1 MKMKYIK
8 AFNEIKK
15 EDIAIA
21 GGKGANL
28 GEMTQAGIPVPPGV
42 VLTADAYDCF
52 MQESGIEPSKFE
64 KAADIRNAILS
75 SGIPAIIE
83 EEIREFCE
91 SLEDGARM
99 AIRSSATAEDLDDAS
114 FAGQQ
119 ETYLNVIG
127 FDNVLLKVR
136 ECYASLWGDRAVSYR
151 KNSGYDKQKT
161 SLAVVIQ
168 KMVESESA
176 GVMFTSDP
184 AGDRENVHINA
195 AYGLGEAVVSGIVSP
210 DEYICTKEGNVIK
223 QVTGSKEVEIIYD
236 AANGGTVKV
245 PVAED
250 RRKQSVLSNEQIA
263 ALVKEGVRI
272 EKHYGHPMDIEWAF
286 RDGHI
291 YILQARSIT
300 TLKEDAGKT
309 FTEKDFEGYP
319 KVKPAKGAMR
329 EAVLFNL
336 EKTPTPY
343 YPLDHDFGGC
353 VGDQKGVLF
362 SEIGVDF
369 KGGMYPIDKDGIS
382 YQSDNKF
389 KFNKNVFAIP
399 KYLKLIGNIDNNIKC
414 ADESLA
420 KCRDEFAK
428 EKNLVLNDAGAI
440 GEALHRMRDL
450 IARTAYDR
458 FLYALFPNAIE
469 SMKVTKTLRKVDKS
483 LNSYDVLEGLS
494 YVTADINR
502 AMKELCEYITA
513 DSTINETV
521 MSADYKKICN
531 KYPELGSRF
540 ADFLS
545 NFGSKSD
552 FNCYCFIAETWRE
565 NPDRF
570 INALRPMLKSGG
582 EAVATKEESEK
593 HFADLMAKMKDAL
606 PGKKYAAFERK
617 VNGLRHYHYI
627 REATQYLWE
636 SEFEH
641 CRKLLRLLTEKTNVS
656 YEDYMFL
663 FADEL
668 YEVCKQGALGDK
680 AALIADRKSKRA
692 FAEAYWNKCMK
703 DALAGDDDS
712 IKGIGAS
719 NGQVKGKV
727 CIVHSPEEFYKL
739 EKGDILVCTY
749 TDPEWTPL
757 FALAAGVVVD
767 TGGTLSHAA
776 IVARE
781 YGIPA
786 VLATGDATT
795 KLKDGD
801 MVLVD
806 ATGGSVTLLF

>member
-1 MKMKYIK
+1 MRFIK
-8 AFNEIKK
+8 AFDEIRKG
-15 EDIAIA
+15 DIAIA

-28 GEMTQAGIPVPPGV
+28 GEMTQAGITVPPGV
-42 VLTADAYDCF
+42 VLTADAYDFF
-52 MQESGIEPSKFE
+52 MEAGGIEPQKFE
-64 KAADIRNAILS
+64 STAQIRSAILS
-75 SGIPAIIE
+75 TKMPEEIE
-83 EEIREFCE
+83 AEIREFCGT
-91 SLEDGARM
+91 LEEGARM
-99 AIRSSATAEDLDDAS
+99 AVRSSATAEDLDDAS

-127 FDNVLLKVR
+127 TDNVLIKIR

-168 KMVESESA
+168 QMVESESA

-184 AGDRENVHINA
+184 AGDRENIHINA

-210 DEYICTKEGNVIK
+210 DEYICTKEGTVIK
-223 QVTGSKEVEIIYD
+223 QITGSKEVEIIYD
-236 AANGGTVKV
+236 ADNGGTGKV
-245 PVAED
+245 PVD
-250 RRKQSVLSNEQIA
+250 DNRRKLSVLSKEQIA

-272 EKHYGHPMDIEWAF
+272 EKHYGHPMDIEWAVKSG
-286 RDGHI
+286 RI

-300 TLKEDAGKT
+300 TLKEHTGKT

-343 YPLDHDFGGC
+343 YPLDHDFGGN
-353 VGDQKGVLF
+353 VGEQKGVLF
-362 SEIGVDF
+362 SEIGINF
-369 KGGMYPIDKDGIS
+369 EGGMYPIDRDGIS
-382 YQSDNKF
+382 YQASNKF
-389 KFNKNVFAIP
+389 KLGKNVFAIP
-399 KYLKLIGNIDNNIKC
+399 KYLKLIGDVDHNIKC

-420 KCRDEFAK
+420 KCRAEFEK
-428 EKNLVLNDAGAI
+428 EKSLSPKDAGAI
-440 GEALHRMRDL
+440 GESLERMRKL
-450 IARTAYDR
+450 IGRTAYDR

-469 SMKVTKTLRKVDKS
+469 SMKVTKVLHKIDGK

-494 YVTADINR
+494 YVTADMNR

-513 DSTINETV
+513 DSQMKETV
-521 MSADYKKICN
+521 MNAGYEKICST
-531 KYPELGSRF
+531 YPALGSRF
-540 ADFLS
+540 EEFLKQ
-545 NFGSKSD
+545 FGSKSD

-570 INALRPMLKSGG
+570 VNALRPMLKSGG
-582 EAVATKEESEK
+582 EAVATKEESEQ
-593 HFADLMAKMKDAL
+593 HFADLMAKVREAL
-606 PGKKYAAFERK
+606 PDKKYAAFEMRVK
-617 VNGLRHYHYI
+617 GLRHHHYI

-636 SEFEH
+636 SEFEY
-641 CRKLLRLLTEKTNVS
+641 CRKLLRKLAEVTKVS
-656 YEDYMFL
+656 YEDYLFL
-663 FADEL
+663 FAEEL
-668 YEVCKQGALGDK
+668 FEVCRQGTLGDK
-680 AALIADRKSKRA
+680 AGLIDKRKDKRA
-692 FAEAYWNKCMK
+692 FAEAYWDKCMK

-719 NGQVKGKV
+719 DGQVKGKV

-757 FALAAGVVVD
+757 FVLAAGVVVD

-786 VLATGDATT
+786 VLATGDATL

-801 MVLVD
+801 MVLVN
-806 ATGGSVTLLF
+806 ATEGSVTLLS

>member
-1 MKMKYIK
+1 MRFIK
-8 AFNEIKK
+8 AFDEIRKG
-15 EDIAIA
+15 DIAIA

-28 GEMTQAGIPVPPGV
+28 GEMTQAGITVPPGV
-42 VLTADAYDCF
+42 VLTADAYDFF
-52 MQESGIEPSKFE
+52 MEAGGIEPQKFE
-64 KAADIRNAILS
+64 SAAQIRSAILS
-75 SGIPAIIE
+75 TKMPAEIE
-83 EEIREFCE
+83 SEIREFCGA
-91 SLEDGARM
+91 LEEGVRM
-99 AIRSSATAEDLDDAS
+99 AVRSSATAEDLDDAS

-127 FDNVLLKVR
+127 TDNVLTKIR

-168 KMVESESA
+168 QMVESESA

-184 AGDRENVHINA
+184 AGNRENIHINA

-210 DEYICTKEGNVIK
+210 DEYICTKEGTVIK

-236 AANGGTVKV
+236 AENGGTQKASVD
-245 PVAED
+245 ES
-250 RRKQSVLSNEQIA
+250 RRKQSVLNKEQIA

-272 EKHYGHPMDIEWAF
+272 EKHYGHPMDIEWAVKSG
-286 RDGHI
+286 RI

-300 TLKEDAGKT
+300 TLKEHTGKT

-343 YPLDHDFGGC
+343 YPLDHDFGGN
-353 VGDQKGVLF
+353 VGEQKGVLF
-362 SEIGVDF
+362 SEIGINF
-369 KGGMYPIDKDGIS
+369 EGGMYPIDRDGVS
-382 YQSDNKF
+382 YQSSNKF
-389 KFNKNVFAIP
+389 KLGKNVFAIP
-399 KYLKLIGNIDNNIKC
+399 KYLKLIGDVDNNIKC
-414 ADESLA
+414 ADESLT
-420 KCRDEFAK
+420 KCRAEFEK
-428 EKNLVLNDAGAI
+428 EKSLSPKDVGAI
-440 GEALHRMRDL
+440 GESLERMRKL
-450 IARTAYDR
+450 IGRTAYDR

-469 SMKVTKTLRKVDKS
+469 SMKVTKVLHKIDGK

-494 YVTADINR
+494 YVTADMNR
-502 AMKELCEYITA
+502 AMKELCEYIVA
-513 DSTINETV
+513 DSKMTETV
-521 MSADYKKICN
+521 MNADYGKICN
-531 KYPELGSRF
+531 TYPELGGRF
-540 ADFLS
+540 DLFLKQ
-545 NFGSKSD
+545 FGSKSD

-570 INALRPMLKSGG
+570 VNALRPMLKSGG
-582 EAVATKEESEK
+582 EAVATKEESER
-593 HFADLMAKMKDAL
+593 HFADLMEKVREAL
-606 PGKKYAAFERK
+606 PDRKYAAFEMRVK
-617 VNGLRHYHYI
+617 GLRHYHYI

-636 SEFEH
+636 SEFEY
-641 CRKLLRLLTEKTNVS
+641 CRKLLRKLAEITNVS
-656 YEDYMFL
+656 YEDYLFL
-663 FADEL
+663 FAEEL
-668 YEVCKQGALGDK
+668 FEVCRRGTLGDK
-680 AALIADRKSKRA
+680 AGLIDKRKDKRA
-692 FAEAYWNKCMK
+692 FAEAYWDKCMK

-719 NGQVKGKV
+719 DGQVKGKV

-786 VLATGDATT
+786 VLATGDATL
-795 KLKDGD
+795 KLKDED
-801 MVLVD
+801 VVLVN
-806 ATGGSVTLLF
+806 ATEGSVTLLS